1 MRDSEPTRFLDRL
14 RRRRPAR
21 PAPVASI
28 ADQVMALPS
37 AHTSDPVAVLSSVVT
52 VSPGTA
58 LVAPAT
64 VSAPSIELIM
74 TPGETLD
81 SPAPAR
87 EELHAGSRRVL
98 LVGDDRRFRA
108 LASTLLSQRGY
119 SVSVGHCGEDVV
131 KLAVRE
137 GADVVVIDASASLTA
152 AAHEAARL
160 GCLTPPIGI
169 VAVSADSH
177 AGLTTL
183 PVVAKWSP
191 FEALFGAIE
200 RACADVSRDEVTS
213 GTA

>member
-14 RRRRPAR
+14 RRWRSAP
-21 PAPVASI
+21 PAPVAAV
-28 ADQVMALPS
+28 ADQLIALPS
-37 AHTSDPVAVLSSVVT
+37 ALIVT
-52 VSPGTA
+52 
-58 LVAPAT
+58 PA
-64 VSAPSIELIM
+64 
-74 TPGETLD
+74 ETLD

-87 EELHAGSRRVL
+87 EELRAGSRRVL

-137 GADVVVIDASASLTA
+137 GVDVVVIDASASLTA

-169 VAVSADSH
+169 VAVSADCH
-177 AGLTTL
+177 AGLATL

-200 RACADVSRDEVTS
+200 RACADISRDEVTS
-213 GTA
+213 GTV